1 MADLSYR
8 KRDKDIVV
16 RRKNGNVVD
25 TFKNAQGAYHDKP
38 DLVVITS
45 TGKRVRIDKFGFR
58 HW

>member
-8 KRDKDIVV
+8 KKDKDIVV

-25 TFKNAQGAYHDKP
+25 TFKNAHGAYHDKP

>member
-8 KRDKDIVV
+8 KKDKDIVV

-25 TFKNAQGAYHDKP
+25 TFKNAKGAYHDKP

>member
-1 MADLSYR
+1 MANLSYR

-16 RRKNGNVVD
+16 RRKNGNIVD
-25 TFKNAQGAYHDKP
+25 TFKNTQGAYHDKP